1 MGIDTVKDSMNDA
14 FCIDYYNAMADLHE
28 EGMHM

>member
-1 MGIDTVKDSMNDA
+1 MGIDIVKDSMNDA

-28 EGMHM
+28 EDDLL